1 MLNNIGLPGFM
12 LLIILP
18 FLIYIV
24 WLVCSWISRS
34 SKKKKLENELLELE
48 IEKKRK
54 EGWKNLQWSS
64 FQNIPRSIKPTIF

>member
-34 SKKKKLENELLELE
+34 SKKKKLENDLLELE

-54 EGWKNLQWSS
+54 EG
-64 FQNIPRSIKPTIF
+64 